1 MVVEFLKTC
10 KYCGAIIINEICPVC
25 NRTFIT
31 PPTLMNAALFDL
43 NPHLKKRLEW
53 RENIRRT
60 MGMPDMILDPSKF
73 NLEDLPPKTLPNH
86 DDILRKKN
94 KKVDNERLEI

>member
-1 MVVEFLKTC
+1 MKTC

-31 PPTLMNAALFDL
+31 PPTLSNAALFDL
-43 NPHLKKRLEW
+43 NPHLKKRFEW

-60 MGMPDMILDPSKF
+60 TGMPELPVDPTKF
-73 NLEDLPPKTLPNH
+73 NLEDLPPKNIPKDIELP
-86 DDILRKKN
+86 RKK
-94 KKVDNERLEI
+94 KKDKDIERLEF